1 MPISVTRRSFISTLS
16 ALMSS
21 LPLSLRASAASLAG
35 KVPTATPELQDM
47 ALWYREPAE
56 QWTDALPVGNGRL
69 GAMIFGGVASE
80 RISLNEDT
88 LWSGSPRGWN
98 NPGAKDHLKIVRGLV
113 IEKQDYHGA
122 DQECRKMQGPFNQA
136 YEPLG
141 ELQIDFEHGD
151 ESKAYRRSLDLD
163 SAISTV
169 TYTVKG
175 SQFTRE
181 TFASVPDQV
190 IVVRLSATRSKALNC
205 SVRLRSPLRAN
216 AEAIGDSIV
225 LSGKAPSNSVPNYL
239 HSDNPITYSD
249 DSGKG
254 MFFAVVLTAKTA
266 QGKIEAR
273 PDGSMR
279 IAGASEV
286 ILMIG
291 AATGYRKYNEMPATP
306 LDMVTVAARKPVD
319 AASGTSYNQLK
330 ERHLDD
336 HRKLFR
342 RVYLDL
348 GGQEA
353 SGQPTDERINNFEQK
368 PDMALLALYFHFG
381 RYLLLTSSRPGTQPA
396 NLQGIW
402 NANIRP
408 PWSSNWT
415 SNINVQMNYWPVE
428 TCNLSECHQPLIE
441 MVRDLSEN
449 GRQTAEVNYGVSG
462 WCSHHNIDLWRQSAP
477 VGEGLQFADPT
488 WANFAMSGPWLCQHL
503 WEHYLF
509 TGDKDYLATTAY
521 PVIKGGA
528 EFCVNW
534 LTDDGKGGLTTCP
547 SVSTENTFVAPDGK
561 SAQVSAGCT
570 MDIALLRE
578 IFDNCQQ
585 ASVILGTDKDFA
597 AHLAGVRRRLPQYQI
612 GKYGQLQEWS
622 VDFDE
627 NQPGQRHMSHLY
639 PVYPGGEITPH
650 SMPRL
655 AAAARKSLERRLAN
669 GGAYTGWSRAWAIGL
684 WARLGDGD
692 QALDSLKMLMVNS
705 TGINL
710 FDQHPFGESMT
721 KAMQRSSGAKSPGSN
736 KEERPSGIFQIDGNF
751 GATAAIAEMLL
762 QSHGGEIALLPAWPA
777 EWKTGSVRGLRAR
790 GGLEVDITWRAGE
803 KVLATVRA
811 SRPGEHSFRP
821 PAGFQF
827 VNISGPPLQP
837 DSTIKLSVEQGT
849 TYHLQAALAAPALK

>member
-1 MPISVTRRSFISTLS
+1 
-16 ALMSS
+16 
-21 LPLSLRASAASLAG
+21 
-35 KVPTATPELQDM
+35 
-47 ALWYREPAE
+47 
-56 QWTDALPVGNGRL
+56 
-69 GAMIFGGVASE
+69 
-80 RISLNEDT
+80 
-88 LWSGSPRGWN
+88 
-98 NPGAKDHLKIVRGLV
+98 
-113 IEKQDYHGA
+113 
-122 DQECRKMQGPFNQA
+122 
-136 YEPLG
+136 
-141 ELQIDFEHGD
+141 
-151 ESKAYRRSLDLD
+151 
-163 SAISTV
+163 
-169 TYTVKG
+169 
-175 SQFTRE
+175 
-181 TFASVPDQV
+181 
-190 IVVRLSATRSKALNC
+190 
-205 SVRLRSPLRAN
+205 
-216 AEAIGDSIV
+216 
-225 LSGKAPSNSVPNYL
+225 
-239 HSDNPITYSD
+239 
-249 DSGKG
+249 
-254 MFFAVVLTAKTA
+254 
-266 QGKIEAR
+266 
-273 PDGSMR
+273 
-279 IAGASEV
+279 
-286 ILMIG
+286 
-291 AATGYRKYNEMPATP
+291 
-306 LDMVTVAARKPVD
+306 
-319 AASGTSYNQLK
+319 
-330 ERHLDD
+330 
-336 HRKLFR
+336 
-342 RVYLDL
+342 
-348 GGQEA
+348 
-353 SGQPTDERINNFEQK
+353 
-368 PDMALLALYFHFG
+368 
-381 RYLLLTSSRPGTQPA
+381 
-396 NLQGIW
+396 
-402 NANIRP
+402 
-408 PWSSNWT
+408 
-415 SNINVQMNYWPVE
+415 MNYWPVE

-441 MVRDLSEN
+441 MVRDLSVN

-534 LTDDGKGGLTTCP
+534 LTNDGKGGLTTCP

-561 SAQVSAGCT
+561 SAQVSAGGT

-692 QALDSLKMLMVNS
+692 HALDSLKMLMVNS

-736 KEERPSGIFQIDGNF
+736 KEERPSAIFQIDGNF

-790 GGLEVDITWRAGE
+790 GGLEVDITSRAGE

-811 SRPGEHSFRP
+811 SRRGEHSFRP

-827 VNISGPPLQP
+827 VNIAGAVSGP
-837 DSTIKLSVEQGT
+837 DSTIKVSVEQGT
-849 TYHLQAALAAPALK
+849 TYHLQCGPHYAGTEVGK